1 MYTSNAV
8 HRGFLSKVVTEY
20 ALAGTEFFT
29 VLQNSVVCKTDAGG
43 KYNTS
48 RHIMTR
54 LSVFLLFFVYALF
67 FFMAL
72 EGLPATSGFIEP
84 AHSHQGRAD
93 LDSCSLWRVLCLRRA
108 LRFTLGAHRTQ
119 DEGS

>member
-29 VLQNSVVCKTDAGG
+29 VLQNSVVCKTHAGG

-54 LSVFLLFFVYALF
+54 LSVFLLFSVYALF
-67 FFMAL
+67 FFSFFL
-72 EGLPATSGFIEP
+72 WPSKVCLQ
-84 AHSHQGRAD
+84 HQVLLNLLTLTRAE
-93 LDSCSLWRVLCLRRA
+93 LI
-108 LRFTLGAHRTQ
+108 
-119 DEGS
+119 